1 MGGGDRQGRV
11 PQPAEAEGCRDWG
24 VQAEGDRA
32 SAHEKR
38 ADRGK
43 DQLLLQG
50 IPETGRVVEIGVNS
64 KGQVLYSFL
73 KLLLHL

>member
-11 PQPAEAEGCRDWG
+11 PQPAEAEGRRDRG
-24 VQAEGDRA
+24 VQAEGDRT

-50 IPETGRVVEIGVNS
+50 VPETGRVVEIGVNS
-64 KGQVLYSFL
+64 KSQV
-73 KLLLHL
+73 